1 MRNGSAALV
10 PLFIGIMLLFWAI
23 MFLGGAADNLV
34 KVKNTL
40 YHQDI
45 EERLLSAAIQ
55 EKIRLTEES
64 AKSDTPLTTA
74 EIDALVDAYVA
85 RMVEK
90 NYE

>member
-23 MFLGGAADNLV
+23 MFMGGAADNLV
-34 KVKNTL
+34 KVNKTL

-74 EIDALVDAYVA
+74 QIDALVDSYVA
-85 RMVEK
+85 RMVDK
-90 NYE
+90 NYK